1 VAAVRLGLLGPAEG
15 DLAALARTAEL
26 LLNGAMVTRAIYLGA
41 DDALEDTVALW
52 AESLVGPD
60 ASDRGLWDRAF
71 AVAAEG
77 SPEQIEAFLRRERAR
92 QRLKSLESL
101 PPRELRSIEMFG
113 DRVAV
118 LVHDKALLD
127 EEDIFAATF
136 LVYGKSDGPLVKKIG
151 PRWFLTPGPIGRGD
165 GGAVVLDDADDE
177 VVATFYDAA
186 GQAVR
191 SERLPAARMARLSVK
206 S

>member
-1 VAAVRLGLLGPAEG
+1 VRLGLLGPAGG
-15 DLAALARTAEL
+15 DLAALARAAEL
-26 LLNGAMVTRAIYLGA
+26 LLNRGRVTRAIYLGA

-52 AESLVGPD
+52 AESLVGQDP
-60 ASDRGLWDRAF
+60 SDRGVWDRAF

-77 SPEQIEAFLRRERAR
+77 SPEEIRAFLRSERAR
-92 QRLKSLESL
+92 LRLKSLESL
-101 PPRELRSIEMFG
+101 PPRELRSVEMFG

-136 LVYGKSDGPLVKKIG
+136 LVYGKSDRPLVKKIG
-151 PRWFLTPGPIGRGD
+151 PRWFLTPGPITGED
-165 GGAVVLDDADDE
+165 GGAIVLDDSAEE

-186 GQAVR
+186 GGVVR
-191 SERLPAARMARLSVK
+191 CESLPATRLARLSVK